1 MRLVNKRTGV
11 VLHVADERG
20 KALVATGQYTAG
32 NEKKQTS
39 GAAKPRTRRTSK

>member
-20 KALVATGQYTAG
+20 KSLVATGQYTAG
-32 NEKKQTS
+32 NEKKAA
-39 GAAKPRTRRTSK
+39 GAAKPRARRSSK